1 MKSERGFSLIEV
13 LVSLM
18 ILAMIGLAFLSAL
31 ATSSRATL
39 IMDERTTAKNL
50 ACSQMEY
57 TKRYLYDKD
66 AVTYPYVYD
75 EIYNPDPIA
84 LPEGY
89 DISIVVSPIPEGDA
103 NIQKITVTI
112 KRGDREITT
121 LEAYKVNR

>member
-1 MKSERGFSLIEV
+1 
-13 LVSLM
+13 M
-18 ILAMIGLAFLSAL
+18 ILAMIGLAFLSGL

-57 TKRYLYDKD
+57 TKRYLYNSE
-66 AVTYPYVYD
+66 AVTYPYVYICD

-89 DISIVVSPIPEGDA
+89 DIFIVVSPIPEGDT

-121 LEAYKVNR
+121 LEAYKVNRWYFGG